1 MRATERSPYPSWGC
15 TGQAA
20 APPSR
25 RAGPVSVQRNMRAG
39 VRIQLASKGRGHCT
53 QACGRAAAAGQAGGG
68 HRRATVGPPGK
79 IEDDARSPPAQ
90 GDRGAASHPM
100 PDRRPCLHM
109 HARVRRRRRGR
120 RARCPLPHVA
130 RMRPRPMRGPPSI
143 PPPPLSSAGSLS
155 PPVRS
160 EPPAPVRP
168 PAPCG
173 RALPAC
179 GPPQPGPPA
188 PAPALALPGPAHE
201 LNQTRPR
208 RALCGCE
215 SFA

>member
-120 RARCPLPHVA
+120 RARCPLPACGTHA
-130 RMRPRPMRGPPSI
+130 
-143 PPPPLSSAGSLS
+143 PPPPARVPPLPSAA
-155 PPVRS
+155 PPVRRRLPS
-160 EPPAPVRP
+160 TARAQRASGPPCGLPPRAAGPGPHAGRRSRGLPPPPPPWPSPAPRM
-168 PAPCG
+168 
-173 RALPAC
+173 
-179 GPPQPGPPA
+179 
-188 PAPALALPGPAHE
+188 
-201 LNQTRPR
+201 
-208 RALCGCE
+208 
-215 SFA
+215 S